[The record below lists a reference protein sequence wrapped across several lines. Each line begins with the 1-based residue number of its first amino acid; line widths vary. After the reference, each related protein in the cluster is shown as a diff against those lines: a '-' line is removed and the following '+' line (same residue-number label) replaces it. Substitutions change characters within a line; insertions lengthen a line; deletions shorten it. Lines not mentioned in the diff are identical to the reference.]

1 MENTGIKKAKE
12 LLKAISQDEEEI
24 RKAEMREKFIR
35 DQHAIMLAGIEQIE
49 NPTIKDILTR
59 KYILDESFEKI
70 AVEKRYTYRRI
81 TQLHGDA
88 IMMLSDKTFPTIS
101 LKNVV

>member
-49 NPTIKDILTR
+49 KITGLSKEEI
-59 KYILDESFEKI
+59 EKI
-70 AVEKRYTYRRI
+70 VK
-81 TQLHGDA
+81 
-88 IMMLSDKTFPTIS
+88 K
-101 LKNVV
+101 